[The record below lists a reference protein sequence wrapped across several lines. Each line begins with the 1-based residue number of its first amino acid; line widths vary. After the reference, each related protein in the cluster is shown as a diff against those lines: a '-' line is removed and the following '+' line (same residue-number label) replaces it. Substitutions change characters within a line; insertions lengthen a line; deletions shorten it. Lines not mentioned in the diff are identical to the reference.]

1 MAMAPEEVRA
11 LTVSLWQ
18 TVMRDGVDRLLKW
31 LESTD
36 YFRAPS
42 STEHHLAVE
51 AGLALHSLNVFH
63 LLVEKARRY
72 GLDVPHET
80 LVVCGLGHD
89 LCKVNFYEVGY
100 RNVKE
105 DGQWVQKR
113 VWVVKD
119 QMPLGHGEK
128 SLSILQDFLRLTDE
142 EKLAVRWHMAAWDPA
157 AHVHPA
163 QYALQGAIKFT
174 PLVVLL
180 STADFEATRLLETE
194 TDITPLAR
202 SLMPA

>member
-1 MAMAPEEVRA
+1 MTPEDVRA
-11 LTVSLWQ
+11 LTVSLWR
-18 TVMRDGVDRLLKW
+18 TVKRDGVERLLEW
-31 LESTD
+31 LAATD

-51 AGLALHSLNVFH
+51 GGLALHGPNVFH
-63 LLVEKARRY
+63 LLVEKVKRY
-72 GLDVPHET
+72 GLDIPHET

-89 LCKVNFYEVGY
+89 LCKVNFYGVSY

-105 DGQWVQKR
+105 GGQWVPKR

-128 SLSILQDFLRLTDE
+128 SLSILQDFLHLTDQ
-142 EKLAVRWHMAAWDPA
+142 EKLAIRWHMAAWDPA
-157 AHVHPA
+157 AHVYPA
-163 QYALQGAIKFT
+163 QFALQGAMEYT
-174 PLVVLL
+174 PLVTLL

-194 TDITPLAR
+194 TGITDLAR
-202 SLMPA
+202 GLMSA